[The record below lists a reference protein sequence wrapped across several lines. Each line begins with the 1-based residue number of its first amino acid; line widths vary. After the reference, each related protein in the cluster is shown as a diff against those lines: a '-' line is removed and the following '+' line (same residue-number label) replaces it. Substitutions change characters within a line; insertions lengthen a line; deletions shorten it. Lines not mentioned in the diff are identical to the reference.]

1 MLQLLLPFPGVL
13 PAPKHRKAAAPV
25 GMMIRFVK
33 DLVGLAQGAA
43 KTSQGG
49 RSRNRDLH
57 KLLHVRFQIARLVR
71 EFNGQI
77 AKSLV
82 VGTQH
87 HLSGVT
93 LSTVSSPAVV
103 RL

>member
-1 MLQLLLPFPGVL
+1 
-13 PAPKHRKAAAPV
+13 
-25 GMMIRFVK
+25 MIRFVK

-57 KLLHVRFQIARLVR
+57 PLLHVRFQIARLVR

-87 HLSGVT
+87 HF
-93 LSTVSSPAVV
+93 V
-103 RL
+103 RRYSQHGFAYRKKYDIT